1 MLSSAKSVSA
11 AIGVPALVIVLSHV
25 KSWPLSY
32 TLRSWWLLRSLVK
45 EANERGLEPEVLFTV
60 VSQKHRCLYDDID
73 YNQHMNNST
82 FNKIL
87 DFGRIQLLYSI
98 MPRIMMEPHH
108 HIFCHNAGVMT
119 LFKNEI
125 RPWTQYTMQT
135 RVWTWNEKWLWIQH
149 RFLLPDGEV
158 ACLAVSKLVFKLITG
173 KTVPPVQV
181 FELCGHDVTD
191 PIAEERRH
199 RNWQAAAGL
208 LEADKALRE
217 DPFSWDDYGPFVTKD
232 GPFVTRASKL

>member
-1 MLSSAKSVSA
+1 MYSYWLWKEL
-11 AIGVPALVIVLSHV
+11 GVLIVLDI
-25 KSWPLSY
+25 
-32 TLRSWWLLRSLVK
+32 
-45 EANERGLEPEVLFTV
+45 
-60 VSQKHRCLYDDID
+60 HR
-73 YNQHMNNST
+73 
-82 FNKIL
+82 
-87 DFGRIQLLYSI
+87 
-98 MPRIMMEPHH
+98 
-108 HIFCHNAGVMT
+108 
-119 LFKNEI
+119 FKNEI

-191 PIAEERRH
+191 PIAEKRRH
-199 RNWQAAAGL
+199 HNWQAAAGL

-217 DPFSWDDYGPFVTKD
+217 DPFSWDDYGPSVTKD
-232 GPFVTRASKL
+232 GPFVTKASKL